1 VQRTLTSS
9 EEVGDLVAAERLA
22 QGVTQEELAGLAG
35 VSPSFLG
42 DLEAGKPTAE
52 LRRTLLVLSALGL
65 TLAVDIG
72 EETARNLGRNLGRKQ
87 GSRRRVATSGRAAS
101 KASR

>member
-1 VQRTLTSS
+1 MQRILISS
-9 EEVGDLVAAERLA
+9 EDVGNLVAAERLA

-65 TLAVDIG
+65 TLAVEISN
-72 EETARNLGRNLGRKQ
+72 ETAKNLDRKH
-87 GSRRRVATSGRAAS
+87 GSRRRVANSGRAAS